1 MKAFSFP
8 YVRRRDERYR
18 GVFQQAQV
26 REDVLVG
33 GMQAIHY
40 VRIELEG
47 YRVGGYCGHLRSC
60 GQSSPSK
67 HRRACDSHPWNAGM
81 LVGKRKNTVVFR
93 YSLDLVKL
101 FLNSNS
107 TISDKL

>member
-1 MKAFSFP
+1 MSGTEASSSKHRS
-8 YVRRRDERYR
+8 ERMSSLEGCKRYTN
-18 GVFQQAQV
+18 
-26 REDVLVG
+26 
-33 GMQAIHY
+33 

-47 YRVGGYCGHLRSC
+47 YRVGEYCGHLRSC